1 MIFELYIFAVII
13 ILYGLFITLAIYGFN
28 KHQRID
34 VRQTQDNYTSIS
46 IVLSARNEEKNI
58 KACLEQLMAQEYPK
72 TSFETILI
80 DDASEDETFKLASNI
95 LSQSNIKHQVIR
107 QNEHTGKKINLTKA
121 IHLATGDIIVTTDAD
136 VIYRNV
142 FWLKA
147 IHLYFVKYQP
157 AMLIMPIDYTTHH
170 QVLSTFQI
178 VENIAISGITAGYT
192 GINMAFMCS
201 GANLAFKKHA
211 FIDANGYQ
219 SHLDISS
226 GEDVFLLE
234 DIKNKKSANIM
245 YGFDRHLIVKTL
257 PEINL
262 RNFLEQ
268 RIRWAYKAKYNKNQL
283 NLFGGFIIIAANL
296 LVLALIV
303 AIIKQSAIIP
313 YLSIFVATKFVFD
326 FLLLFLAS
334 NFLNKVKYLMWLI
347 PFECVYWIYALVIG
361 VASLI
366 YKPYWKG
373 IKTS

>member
-28 KHQRID
+28 KHQHID
-34 VRQTQDNYTSIS
+34 VKSTLDTYLSIS

-58 KACLEQLMAQEYPK
+58 GACIKQLMAQEYPK
-72 TSFETILI
+72 TSFEIILI
-80 DDASEDETFKLASNI
+80 DDASEDETYKLASNI
-95 LSQSNIKHQVIR
+95 LSQSNIKHQIIR

>member
-28 KHQRID
+28 KHQHID
-34 VRQTQDNYTSIS
+34 VKSTLDTYLSIS

-58 KACLEQLMAQEYPK
+58 GACIKQLMAQEYPK
-72 TSFETILI
+72 TSFEIILI
-80 DDASEDETFKLASNI
+80 DDASEDETYKLASNI
-95 LSQSNIKHQVIR
+95 LSQSNIKHQIIR
-107 QNEHTGKKINLTKA
+107 QNEHTGKKLNLTKA
-121 IHLATGDIIVTTDAD
+121 IQLATGDIIVTTDAD
-136 VIYRNV
+136 VIYRSV
-142 FWLKA
+142 YWLKS
-147 IHLYFVKYQP
+147 IHLYFAKYQP
-157 AMLIMPIDYTTHH
+157 TMLIMPIDYITHH
-170 QVLSTFQI
+170 HVLSTFQI
-178 VENIAISGITAGYT
+178 VENLAISGITAGYT
-192 GINMAFMCS
+192 GINMAFMCN
-201 GANLAFKKHA
+201 GANLAFKKQA
-211 FIDANGYQ
+211 FINANGYQ
-219 SHLDISS
+219 SHLNISS

-234 DIKNKKSANIM
+234 DFKNKKSINIM

-257 PEINL
+257 PEINF

-283 NLFGGFIIIAANL
+283 NLFGGFIIITANL

-313 YLSIFVATKFVFD
+313 YLSIFVATKLVFD

-334 NFLNKVKYLMWLI
+334 NFLNKVKYLVWLI

-361 VASLI
+361 VASLV

-373 IKTS
+373 IKTR